1 MTREEADNLVN
12 GVKLILKKYK
22 LYDRWKANKD
32 DECENCGYQQEYDFS
47 DGIWAMAKA
56 VYESE
61 PKKAPTVQSTE
72 VKEIVEHLNQVC
84 KTNYKHTSAKT
95 KTLVKTRLKE
105 GFTLDD
111 FKKVHIVKFTEWNG
125 TDMQKYLRPETLYGT
140 KFESY
145 LNQELT
151 TNDKYKAVS
160 NHTGMSALEILRE
173 QGRA

>member
-1 MTREEADNLVN
+1 MREETN
-12 GVKLILKKYK
+12 
-22 LYDRWKANKD
+22 
-32 DECENCGYQQEYDFS
+32 QEYRGFT
-47 DGIWAMAKA
+47 IITR
-56 VYESE
+56 VEE
-61 PKKAPTVQSTE
+61 PLVIHTMTDYVVAYITMTDKKVDISKFKRLIDIYLGVELQKVLSIQSTE

-84 KTNYKHTSAKT
+84 RTNYKHTSAKT
-95 KTLVKTRLKE
+95 KTLVNARLKD
-105 GFTLDD
+105 GFTIDN
-111 FKKVHIVKFTEWNG
+111 FRKVHITKYAEWYG

-151 TNDKYKAVS
+151 INDKYKAVS

>member
-1 MTREEADNLVN
+1 MTREEALEDIEIDSYFSERYGEMVISTKNTISLVERIFDYFET
-12 GVKLILKKYK
+12 KQ
-22 LYDRWKANKD
+22 KAL
-32 DECENCGYQQEYDFS
+32 
-47 DGIWAMAKA
+47 
-56 VYESE
+56 V
-61 PKKAPTVQSTE
+61 VQSTE

-95 KTLVKTRLKE
+95 KTLVKARLKD
-105 GFTLDD
+105 GFTLEN
-111 FKKVHIVKFTEWNG
+111 FRRVHITKYAEWYG

-151 TNDKYKAVS
+151 INDKYKAVS
-160 NHTGMSALEILRE
+160 NHTGMSALEILKE